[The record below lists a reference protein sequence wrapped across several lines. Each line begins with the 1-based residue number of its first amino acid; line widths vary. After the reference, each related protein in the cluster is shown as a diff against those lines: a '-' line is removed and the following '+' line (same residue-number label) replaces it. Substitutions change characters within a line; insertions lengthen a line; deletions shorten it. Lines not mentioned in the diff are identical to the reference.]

1 MRFLATLLSVT
12 VLSIPGWAADVSGVD
27 NFHEINDHVYRGA
40 QPTPRGFQSLSALG
54 IKTVIDLRESGGR
67 SRAEQKLV
75 EADSMHYVNIPLKGR
90 VAPSDADVAR
100 LLALFENR
108 SAGPVFIHCRRGAD
122 RTGTICACYRIAH
135 DGWSNEKALSEA
147 RSFGMAWFEKAMQHY
162 VLTYRAGTSVASA
175 PAIAPSIPAVAG
187 AR

>member
-12 VLSIPGWAADVSGVD
+12 VLSISGWAADVAGVR
-27 NFHEINDHVYRGA
+27 NFHQVNDHVYRGA
-40 QPTPRGFQSLSALG
+40 QPTPQGFQSLSLLG

-75 EADSMHYVNIPLKGR
+75 EADGMHYVSIPLNGL
-90 VAPSDADVAR
+90 VAPPDADVAR
-100 LLALFENR
+100 LLALFENS

-135 DGWSNEKALSEA
+135 DGWSNDKALDEA

-162 VLTYRAGTSVASA
+162 VLNYHAGTEVASA
-175 PAIAPSIPAVAG
+175 PSAAPSVPAIAVAQ
-187 AR
+187 